1 MTNEE
6 LFQKVGSNIVR
17 LRESKGLRQI
27 DLAIKIDMEASSLR
41 RIEKGRTN
49 QTLGMLLKIANA
61 LEVSINSLIS

>member
-49 QTLGMLLKIANA
+49 PTLGMLLKIANA
-61 LEVSINSLIS
+61 LEVSIITLIS